1 MTYHLGIDL
10 GTTFTAAAVARPDG
24 QVQMAGLGDHGT
36 AVPSVLHLRADG
48 QLLVGEPALRRATEE
63 PDRVARESKRRVGD
77 TTPLVLGGTPVS
89 AELLQGRLARW
100 VVDRVGEREGAWPTS
115 ITVTHPASWG
125 AYKLDLLRGALRQV
139 DLGAAHLLPEPVAA
153 ATAYAAERDLG
164 PGTRIAV
171 YDLGGGTFDACV
183 LQRADNGRH
192 FEVVGSP
199 EGIDRLGG
207 IDFDEAIFSH
217 VRASLGDAL
226 EGLDADDPASRAA
239 LVHLRRECVA
249 AKHALSAD
257 SDTSIAVLLPTVR
270 TGVRLTRAEFEDM
283 VRPALAE
290 TVVALRRSIRSAG
303 VEAADLASVLLV
315 GGSSRIPLVSQ
326 LVATELGRPVV
337 VDAHPKD
344 AIALGAAINARD
356 GATAAASPDWQLPH
370 PTVPAAVVAPAT
382 APVAAVPTTT
392 AVDTDLP
399 APGPAAPDRAQRRK
413 LALAAA
419 AAVVLIAL
427 AAGAFALVGRDDGDT
442 LASDRTG
449 VTRTTATETTGG
461 SDDPTTT
468 AGTDTT
474 LSGVNPLAAFD
485 DYTDEAAAAWQT
497 ECESSNLLPTVFPDR
512 EAGCRCVFDDS
523 RDAPIAFDEF
533 ARLGEPVGDP
543 SIASSPVFAVFLG
556 CADGVG
562 GGGDPFADIFDVTV
576 PEDTVP

>member
-1 MTYHLGIDL
+1 LTYHLGIDL

-139 DLGAAHLLPEPVAA
+139 DLGDARLLPEPVAA

-239 LVHLRRECVA
+239 LIHLRRECVA

-257 SDTSIAVLLPTVR
+257 SDASIAVLLPTVR
-270 TGVRLTRAEFEDM
+270 TGVRLTRSEFEDM
-283 VRPALAE
+283 IRPALAE

-344 AIALGAAINARD
+344 AIALGAAITGRD

-370 PTVPAAVVAPAT
+370 PTVPAAVVAPAAPPPGGAPDPVPAT
-382 APVAAVPTTT
+382 TAEVGDVPAPVPLTPDGKRRPT
-392 AVDTDLP
+392 L
-399 APGPAAPDRAQRRK
+399 
-413 LALAAA
+413 LLAAA
-419 AAVVLIAL
+419 AVAVIVAL
-427 AAGAFALVGRDDGDT
+427 AAGAFASS
-442 LASDRTG
+442 AA
-449 VTRTTATETTGG
+449 TTATPSPVIGLGSPGRPPTRPPPATTPPRPGAARTLALPRRTPCG
-461 SDDPTTT
+461 SSTTT
-468 AGTDTT
+468 PPRRRQHGRRCARTT
-474 LSGVNPLAAFD
+474 PTS
-485 DYTDEAAAAWQT
+485 AWP
-497 ECESSNLLPTVFPDR
+497 SRGMPR
-512 EAGCRCVFDDS
+512 
-523 RDAPIAFDEF
+523 RDAPVSSTTRATPASPTRTSPGTTTTSTI
-533 ARLGEPVGDP
+533 PP
-543 SIASSPVFAVFLG
+543 SKLPG
-556 CADGVG
+556 
-562 GGGDPFADIFDVTV
+562 TR
-576 PEDTVP
+576 